1 MASSQQRIGSWRIYW
16 GIRDERLKFDATLPP
31 IGLKDVPEIAKAAEE
46 IGLDAL
52 WTQETQHD
60 PFLPCTL
67 IAEHTTRLRLGTAV
81 AISFARSPANIAYT
95 AWDLAAQS
103 NGRFIL
109 GLGTQ
114 VKAHIERR
122 FGQLWPES
130 VTRKLREQIQVIR
143 AFWDCWQNGTKLN
156 YRGEYYKIT
165 LMSPFFN
172 AGPIEHPDIPIYIA
186 GVNTGLAK
194 LAGEL
199 CEGFH
204 VHPFHSVRY
213 LKEIVLPAIEE
224 GAAKERRKLALSN
237 VEGREDISVSVTAFI
252 ATTPEEMNFA
262 RAQLSFYASTPSYR
276 PVMDLHGWAG
286 VAEKLSAHAARGEWG
301 EMPMLITDEMLNEFC
316 LVTEEENLAGELKKR
331 YDGIADRLAL
341 YAPFVLKDK
350 NRWGRLIED
359 FKKY

>member
-1 MASSQQRIGSWRIYW
+1 MKLDVA
-16 GIRDERLKFDATLPP
+16 LPP
-31 IGLKDVPEIAKAAEE
+31 VGLKDVPAIAKAAES
-46 IGLDAL
+46 IGFDTL

-60 PFLPCTL
+60 PFLPCAL
-67 IAEHTTRLRLGTAV
+67 IAEHTTRLHFGTAV
-81 AISFARSPANIAYT
+81 AVSFARSPANIAYT

-122 FGQLWPES
+122 FGQPWPES
-130 VTRKLREQIQVIR
+130 VTGKLREQIQVIR

-156 YRGEYYKIT
+156 YRGEYYKIM

-172 AGPIEHPDIPIYIA
+172 PGALPHPNPLPQGEGTLGLIPIYIA

-204 VHPFHSVRY
+204 AHPFHSVGY
-213 LKEIVLPAIEE
+213 LKEVMLPAIEE
-224 GAAKERRKLALSN
+224 GAKKEKRK
-237 VEGREDISVSVTAFI
+237 REDVAVSVTAFV

-262 RAQLSFYASTPSYR
+262 RAQISFYASTPSYR
-276 PVMDLHGWAG
+276 PVMDLHGWSG
-286 VAEKLSAHAARGEWG
+286 VAEKLSAHAAKGEWA
-301 EMPMLITDEMLNEFC
+301 EMPMLITDEMLSEFC
-316 LVTEEENLAGELKKR
+316 LVTEGDKLASELKKR
-331 YDGIADRLAL
+331 YDRLADRLTL
-341 YAPFVLKDK
+341 YTPFVPGERDGWWMGLA
-350 NRWGRLIED
+350 ED
-359 FKKY
+359 FNQ

>member
-1 MASSQQRIGSWRIYW
+1 MK
-16 GIRDERLKFDATLPP
+16 LDAALPP
-31 IGLKDVPEIAKAAEE
+31 VHLKDVPAIAKAAEK
-46 IGLDAL
+46 IGFDAL

-60 PFLPCTL
+60 PFLPCPL
-67 IAEHTTRLRLGTAV
+67 IAEHTAHLQIGTAV
-81 AISFARSPANIAYT
+81 AISFARSPANLAYT

-122 FGQLWPES
+122 FGQPWPES
-130 VTRKLREQIQVIR
+130 PVKKLREQIQVIR

-172 AGPIEHPDIPIYIA
+172 PGLLPNPLPQGEGTLGRIPVYIA

-213 LKEIVLPAIEE
+213 LREVIIPAIEE
-224 GAAKERRKLALSN
+224 GATKE
-237 VEGREDISVSVTAFI
+237 
-252 ATTPEEMNFA
+252 
-262 RAQLSFYASTPSYR
+262 
-276 PVMDLHGWAG
+276 
-286 VAEKLSAHAARGEWG
+286 
-301 EMPMLITDEMLNEFC
+301 
-316 LVTEEENLAGELKKR
+316 
-331 YDGIADRLAL
+331 
-341 YAPFVLKDK
+341 
-350 NRWGRLIED
+350 
-359 FKKY
+359 

>member
-1 MASSQQRIGSWRIYW
+1 M
-16 GIRDERLKFDATLPP
+16 KFDASLPP
-31 IGLKDVPEIAKAAEE
+31 VHLKDVPAIAKAAED
-46 IGLDAL
+46 IGFDAL

-60 PFLPCTL
+60 PFLPCAL
-67 IAEHTTRLRLGTAV
+67 IAEHTTRLRTGTAIAV
-81 AISFARSPANIAYT
+81 SFARSPANIAYT

-122 FGQLWPES
+122 FGQPWPES
-130 VTRKLREQIQVIR
+130 VTGKLREQIEVIR

-172 AGPIEHPDIPIYIA
+172 AGAIEHPNIPIYIA

-194 LAGEL
+194 LAGEI

-213 LKEIVLPAIEE
+213 LREVILPAIEE
-224 GAAKERRKLALSN
+224 GAIKQK
-237 VEGREDISVSVTAFI
+237 REQNDVLIAVTAFV
-252 ATTPEEMNFA
+252 ATTSEEMNFA
-262 RAQLSFYASTPSYR
+262 RAQVAFYASTPSYR
-276 PVMDLHGWAG
+276 LVMDLHGWSG
-286 VAEKLSAHAARGEWG
+286 IAEKLSAHAARSEWA
-301 EMPMLITDEMLNEFC
+301 EMPMLITDEILNEFC
-316 LVTEEENLAGELKKR
+316 LVTEEDTLADELKKR
-331 YDGIADRLAL
+331 YDEIADQLAI
-341 YAPFVLKDK
+341 YTPFVPGEKDAWWRGLAQTF
-350 NRWGRLIED
+350 N
-359 FKKY
+359 